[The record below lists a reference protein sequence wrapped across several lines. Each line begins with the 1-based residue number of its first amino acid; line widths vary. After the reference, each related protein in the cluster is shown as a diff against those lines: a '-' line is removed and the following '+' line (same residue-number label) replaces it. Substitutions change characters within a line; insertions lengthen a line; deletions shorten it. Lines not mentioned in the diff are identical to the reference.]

1 MSQFTNSIKDVSRN
15 YSKYDKWEQAQADKM
30 AKKEWLVRNLDVPPD
45 KVELTKIKAQAVIRA
60 TEMMDKRS
68 ENNCENVEQVMG
80 IFSSIALLPILFGQ
94 FPAIKF
100 LDKKMNKKN
109 KEELAKLEKNFPKLP
124 KVKLDPKDPRLIIQE
139 LEKNPK
145 WQEIEKLRKKISKTT
160 QKASNIVSF
169 GTIGVAFLMGI
180 GLILWGNE
188 KQKEASRIGRF
199 QAKQKELKDVENF
212 IVYTPEQL
220 AQAEEIAKTIPDK
233 KERNSLSQAIH
244 ELKEMGQSVT
254 AYKRWAKQKDP
265 KELEKLK
272 AVNLSSEELL
282 KANEDKELIT
292 NTVAQINI
300 KAEEFS
306 ENLEN
311 AYDTLGMLSFL
322 LAVPLGFGINKIL
335 SMAKVSPKIRG
346 IVSTLVPAFTALG
359 IQMNGTFEQK
369 NAAQVGRY
377 YARKDLIKNPSQL
390 MAFSDEEMAQANGVK
405 APKQKQSLFEKIGK
419 SFKFLAD
426 YRKQKKEYKNYKEKV
441 QKHNEKLQK
450 AFKQIETT
458 DAQKA
463 EAKKLQT
470 NVFRAFDE
478 VDEMSQ
484 RYSEDIEASTD
495 IAKSVLTNVVQLAW
509 MGGVGL
515 LGAGIYKG
523 KVSLAKPLKKLSDI
537 CFKNESTL
545 KQSIN
550 KFYDSLKAKGKNE
563 PKEFQKALISGK
575 LRTYFRKPENKESL
589 TNFNK
594 MRKEF
599 SKIGQEGFFKLVETD
614 NKNVTFKQIMESL
627 FENHFK
633 QTKIAKWGRNFT
645 MEAMK
650 PKMNSNMQKKFEKE
664 IEEAIKKNKPFTK
677 EEIATKKKELQKQKE
692 FFGLDFNYKNYKT
705 LINTGI
711 VAGIPL
717 LAPLFAIPYMFN
729 AWLTDIQKKA
739 GKIGVMKAMENLD
752 DPRIFANRTQDR
764 SL

>member
-1 MSQFTNSIKDVSRN
+1 MSQFTNSIKDVSKN
-15 YSKYDKWEQAQADKM
+15 YSRYDKWEQAQADKM
-30 AKKEWLVRNLDVPPD
+30 AKKEWLVQNLDVPPD
-45 KVELTKIKAQAVIRA
+45 KVELTKKKAQAVIRA

-80 IFSSIALLPILFGQ
+80 IVGTALSVPIVLA
-94 FPAIKF
+94 PYPLTKI
-100 LDKKMNKKN
+100 LDERLNKKN
-109 KEELAKLEKNFPKLP
+109 KEELAKLEKNFPKNSQ
-124 KVKLDPKDPRLIIQE
+124 VKIDPIAPELTWQE

-145 WQEIEKLRKKISKTT
+145 WQEIEKLRKKIAKTT
-160 QKASNIVSF
+160 QKASNIATF
-169 GTIGVAFLMGI
+169 GSIGVAFLMGI

-199 QAKQKELKDVENF
+199 QAKQNELKDVENF

-244 ELKEMGQSVT
+244 ELKEMGQSAA

-272 AVNLSSEELL
+272 AVNLSPEGLL

-292 NTVAQINI
+292 NTVAQVNI

-311 AYDTLGMLSFL
+311 AYDTLEMLSFL

-377 YARKDLIKNPSQL
+377 YARKDLINNPAQL

-405 APKQKQSLFEKIGK
+405 APKQKQSLFEKVGK

-426 YRKQKKEYKNYKEKV
+426 YSKQKKEYKNYKEKV

-463 EAKKLQT
+463 DAKKLQT

-495 IAKSVLTNVVQLAW
+495 IAKSVLANVVQLAW
-509 MGGVGL
+509 MGGVAL
-515 LGAGIYKG
+515 LSAGIYKG

-537 CFKNESTL
+537 CFKDESTL

-563 PKEFQKALISGK
+563 PKEFQKALMSGK
-575 LRTYFRKPENKESL
+575 LKTYFRKSGNEESL

-599 SKIGQEGFFKLVETD
+599 SKIGQEGFVKLVETD

-627 FENHFK
+627 FEKHFK

-650 PKMNSNMQKKFEKE
+650 PKMNSNMEKGLEKE

-677 EEIATKKKELQKQKE
+677 EEIAAKRKELQKQKE

-752 DPRIFANRTQDR
+752 DPKIFANQVV
-764 SL
+764 S